1 MTIAVAPPSNEQSTY
16 LCEAI
21 VNQARVSGTQHIVL
35 VAASNFTSKV
45 QDTHV
50 VQLHQGNRSLLYL
63 SKVSS
68 LFVLFSLLL
77 RRK

>member
-1 MTIAVAPPSNEQSTY
+1 
-16 LCEAI
+16 
-21 VNQARVSGTQHIVL
+21 
-35 VAASNFTSKV
+35 
-45 QDTHV
+45 